1 MAKKRIETPLEALVK
16 DIARAELRLRLEFP
30 DALAAMREAR
40 DELVNARAMLTMEIA
55 VLDNRIAETSR
66 KVPPEAGRIGA
77 VKDV

>member
-16 DIARAELRLRLEFP
+16 DIWRAELRLRLFP
-30 DALAAMREAR
+30 NALAAMREAR

-66 KVPPEAGRIGA
+66 KVPPRPENRQ
-77 VKDV
+77 